1 MSTAEIGFQALLHWL
16 LFPAIAVPVCLYAR
30 SRGHHGFVER
40 LGAWLLIIPVALGAS
55 FLGQVTLFALLA
67 ACCAVAAW
75 ELARLGQP
83 TPPRASRGIATI
95 AVSPTRFAAA
105 LVCSLPWLVWA
116 DRSAGFPVAVA
127 LVAAIAPLALF
138 LALPRATAV
147 KWSIP
152 LLPLSLGA
160 SLSFWILLQRMP
172 GGFRWVLLAFSVV
185 VLNDVMGFLTGRFVP
200 GPHPFPGLSPGKTV
214 TGYAGGIVSGVL
226 AAFILAFAVPEFG
239 TAELA
244 AAGLLLACSGAAGDL
259 VASAVK
265 RRHSAKDF
273 SHALGAQGGMLD
285 RLDSLLGAGWAFY
298 VFVRIVAG

>member
-1 MSTAEIGFQALLHWL
+1 MSAAEIGFQALLRWL

-30 SRGHHGFVER
+30 ARGHHGFMER

-55 FLGQVTLFALLA
+55 FLGRATFLSLLA
-67 ACCAVAAW
+67 ACGMVAAW
-75 ELARLGQP
+75 ELARIGQP
-83 TPPRASRGIATI
+83 LPLRAPRALASF
-95 AVSPTRFAAA
+95 AVSPARFAAA
-105 LVCSLPWLVWA
+105 LACALPWLFWA
-116 DRSAGFPVAVA
+116 DRSPAFPLA
-127 LVAAIAPLALF
+127 LALLAAIAPLALF

-147 KWSIP
+147 TWSIP

-214 TGYAGGIVSGVL
+214 TGYAGGIITGILV
-226 AAFILAFAVPEFG
+226 AFILAFAVPEFD
-239 TAELA
+239 TAKLA

-273 SHALGAQGGMLD
+273 SRVLGAQGGMLD
-285 RLDSLLGAGWAFY
+285 RLDSLLGAGWVFY
-298 VFVRIVAG
+298 LFLRAMTG

>member
-1 MSTAEIGFQALLHWL
+1 VSTAEIGFQALLRWL
-16 LFPAIAVPVCLYAR
+16 LFPAIAIPVCLYAR
-30 SRGHHGFVER
+30 SRGHCGFVER
-40 LGAWLLIIPVALGAS
+40 LGAWFLIIPVALGAS
-55 FLGQVTLFALLA
+55 FLGHVAFLVLLA
-67 ACCAVAAW
+67 ACGVVAAW

-83 TPPRASRGIATI
+83 VPPGAARGLATL
-95 AVSPTRFAAA
+95 AVSPARFVAA
-105 LVCSLPWLVWA
+105 LVCSLPWLFWA
-116 DRSAGFPVAVA
+116 GRSPAFPIA
-127 LVAAIAPLALF
+127 LALLAATAPLALF

-147 KWSIP
+147 KWSVP

-160 SLSFWILLQRMP
+160 SLSFWVLLQREP
-172 GGFRWVLLAFSVV
+172 AGFRWVLLAFSVV
-185 VLNDVMGFLTGRFVP
+185 VMNDVMGFLTGRFVP

-214 TGYAGGIVSGVL
+214 TGYAGGIVSGILV
-226 AAFILAFAVPEFG
+226 AFILAFAVPEFG

-273 SHALGAQGGMLD
+273 SRALGAQGGMLD

-298 VFVRIVAG
+298 LFLRFVTG